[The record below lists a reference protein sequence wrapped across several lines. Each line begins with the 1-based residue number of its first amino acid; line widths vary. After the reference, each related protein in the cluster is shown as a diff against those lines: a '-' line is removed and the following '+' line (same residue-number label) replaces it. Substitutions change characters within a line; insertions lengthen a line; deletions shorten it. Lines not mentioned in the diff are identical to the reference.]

1 MKILKANLYLQE
13 ENKEVKQ
20 YQEWILEPDK

>member
-1 MKILKANLYLQE
+1 MKILKANLFLQE

-20 YQEWILEPDK
+20 DQEWILEPDK